1 MEKTFRSCPEVHGRE
16 REGRGLTKEDRRA
29 RRARVIE
36 ICEEGKKRTEEQLRD
51 IRKEM
56 RKTTNTDALIQSLMS
71 LGKGA
76 GNVVIRVFDIIK
88 KAGGNGDRTQRSI
101 AGVYQ
106 DDGNSNPI
114 IRGPEIREE

>member
-1 MEKTFRSCPEVHGRE
+1 MNK
-16 REGRGLTKEDRRA
+16 LAKDDRRA

-36 ICEEGKKRTEEQLRD
+36 ICEKGKVRMEEQLSG

-76 GNVVIRVFDIIK
+76 GNVVIR
-88 KAGGNGDRTQRSI
+88 
-101 AGVYQ
+101 
-106 DDGNSNPI
+106 
-114 IRGPEIREE
+114 

>member
-1 MEKTFRSCPEVHGRE
+1 MNKLARD
-16 REGRGLTKEDRRA
+16 DRRA

-36 ICEEGKKRTEEQLRD
+36 ICEEWKERAEEQLKG

-56 RKTTNTDALIQSLMS
+56 RRTTNTDALIQSLMS
-71 LGKGA
+71 LGKGT

-101 AGVYQ
+101 AGYTRTTIKVNRSYE
-106 DDGNSNPI
+106 GPKLGKEC
-114 IRGPEIREE
+114 IRLLRRLTGRK